1 MAWIGSKV
9 RGLSITNGVCG
20 MQFQGIS
27 KSHRTSLL
35 LVLMFLLA
43 DLGAFT
49 TASATN
55 PEQEEQTIIQFA
67 EPIFIDGLPPLMCE
81 DGYCQR
87 PLRMIDRGSR
97 DASEADGWWQ
107 GYGPDLDWNGM
118 DDRLQR
124 VLVGSDSIS
133 PTAIIGEDGRKTVA
147 IVVDFAWHPDEVD
160 QYSLKQILESHSWVG
175 EDSGAWFQVLDSIDS
190 IAVDKVP
197 VSALMDIYFLEGVV
211 VVEMQNVMVPFNNIA
226 SRATRSLP
234 SDDYSASAYERDYTG
249 AGIVVAVLD
258 TGVDNEHRSL
268 NDFDDINDEPD
279 LDATSYD
286 DQKWLAGYDATSS
299 ASNPDGSQDPDDGNG
314 HGTHVAG
321 SAIGTGGSSRTEM
334 GTGPGAFLVDIK
346 VLSDG
351 GGTNSQSS
359 LNGIQWMINNV
370 DQDWGV
376 NSSGRGIQVASM
388 SFGSISSPLNPGDE
402 GDNGS
407 GSEARLVNSATE
419 AGIVCVVAMGNDGAK
434 RVPSPAS
441 ADGAISVGAVDDRDS
456 IDREDDS
463 IASYSNWGPRLDDGD
478 DDDWDELK
486 PDITSYGTGIN
497 SASAA
502 TGASFPGQPTRPMAD
517 SDYDSKDGT
526 SMATPIA
533 SGVVATLLQAD
544 SSLDPQEVKDIL
556 RNSSEQKGEASESSI
571 SNRWNNKWG
580 FGLID
585 ASCAI
590 DMALQRACTPL
601 GGGGGIITPPPP
613 SGNGSENDVTINSPS
628 NGSWFVEGD
637 MVRISGSIVGT
648 NVSEYDEV
656 QITIEQH
663 YLNGSAKQLKDWTIA
678 GGDLPDWFLDVSIK
692 SDWVDPYED
701 YTLVMARALTQD
713 GDGTNVAVR
722 TVNIGRMSVA
732 ISSPDTSET
741 LIGNI
746 QFEGTF
752 DGIEPDRIE
761 FQINNEEW
769 VIGYQISNSNN
780 QWSINWDS
788 TEVDDG
794 SHRISF
800 RLVNESEIKSE
811 AIRHT
816 YNVDNMPPQFELQFI
831 GVVQIMEQGLP
842 VHSAIAGSLL
852 EIEFTIVN
860 YGDLDASEISV
871 DLIAP
876 GSSSETYPSEV
887 MVDQLYEGESAQLK
901 LYWWATEVGVHDVT
915 LNIDE
920 DDADN
925 SNNQYTFT
933 FTVEERPVEAMLRFM
948 QGAVTTVPEI
958 PMPGLPYSIN
968 VRIDNM
974 GQSDATGLTMRLEKK
989 IDALGWQEITE
1000 ESIIVVEGSSSA
1012 SGHKTARFQDIHQEV
1027 GYVFYRATLFGDGV
1041 EASESIHY
1049 FYTIIDEVSLGSQV
1063 RINLAED
1070 EVALEFVGLD
1080 DGALLFT
1087 TIDGELHVR
1096 TITKVMSMPGDVK
1109 LEENWGGELAVSQ
1122 REDGLVQAVWSRKA
1136 ISIEGYTYTNLAMS
1150 AISASGETTPEQS
1163 LMDPLKLSEG
1173 SYWGLTIAQDDDKMV
1188 IAGYQRDISTGGSWQ
1203 DITSIFALTSETPD
1217 AQGSWGN
1224 PVIVLSDIDI
1234 SQSKGDSLAIALG
1247 SEELH
1252 IIYQEI
1258 RDDITGLD
1266 RVGLMYTRGDSTT
1279 SSWSFQTSIGDDASL
1294 ASMVLE
1300 DGKDG
1305 EVIYAAWREGKGKE
1319 AKMTYTVTDRL
1330 WSTTANHVSA
1340 PGMSNLKM
1348 NPTTRGVQLLFD
1360 EINVYGPVTRYGLL
1374 SQDMTLTDYS
1384 ISNILTEGF
1393 LSGYAGMEFDG
1404 LIMLSSASGSLA
1416 LKKVL
1421 SDEGT
1426 TEVED
1431 IPFLEDLLSYLPGD
1445 EGTKKVILI
1454 GTVVALLVFLVFM
1467 FVSVSS
1473 SSRRRELELMQA
1485 KVVVDTDDSIEMMI
1499 NPEEDDGPLLA
1510 IDREEDDLVVTD
1522 AIVMMEDEEEK
1533 SLGDSLT
1540 EKSESGEGS
1549 VRLERRIQRKE
1560 KREQQEMFDEISK
1573 NLPPLISLNQP
1584 PSDAVLLDLPQLPP
1598 LPELPP
1604 LGDLPPLGQLPP
1616 LPGLSGLP
1624 PLAGLPPLIGIAPP
1638 QRDVV
1643 CSSCEAKFTVKD
1655 MTRKSVS
1662 CPICSHIT
1670 EF

>member
-1 MAWIGSKV
+1 MVDSLKGERCIHHKWGV
-9 RGLSITNGVCG
+9 R
-20 MQFQGIS
+20 MQFQRIS
-27 KSHRTSLL
+27 KSHWTSLL
-35 LVLMFLLA
+35 LVLMFLIA
-43 DLGAFT
+43 DLSAFG

-55 PEQEEQTIIQFA
+55 LDQEETSAVQFA

-81 DGYCQR
+81 DSYCKR
-87 PLRMIDRGSR
+87 PLRMIDRDGR

-124 VLVGSDSIS
+124 VLVGYDSIS
-133 PTAIIGEDGRKTVA
+133 PTAIIGEDGRETVA
-147 IVVDFAWHPDEVD
+147 IVVDFAWHPDETD
-160 QYSLKQILESHSWVG
+160 EHSLKQILESHSWVG
-175 EDSGAWFQVLDSIDS
+175 EDNGAWFQVLDSIDS

-211 VVEMQNVMVPFNNIA
+211 VVEMQNVMIPFNNVA
-226 SRATRSLP
+226 SKAARSLP
-234 SDDYSASAYERDYTG
+234 SDEYPSSAYERDYTG
-249 AGIVVAVLD
+249 AGVVVAVLD

-268 NDFDDINDEPD
+268 NDFDDNDDEPD
-279 LDATSYD
+279 LDATSYN

-299 ASNPDGSQDPDDGNG
+299 ASNPDGTQDPDDGNG

-321 SAIGTGGSSRTEM
+321 SAVGTGGSSRTEM

-346 VLSDG
+346 VLSDA

-359 LNGIQWMINNV
+359 LSGIQWMINNV
-370 DQDWGV
+370 DTDWGV
-376 NSSGRGIQVASM
+376 NSSGRGIQVGSM

-407 GSEARLVNSATE
+407 GSEARLINNATT

-456 IDREDDS
+456 IDREDD
-463 IASYSNWGPRLDDGD
+463 IMASYSNWGPRLSDGD

-502 TGASFPGQPTRPMAD
+502 TGASFPGQPERPMAD
-517 SDYDSKDGT
+517 SGYESKDGT

-533 SGVVATLLQAD
+533 SGIVATLLQAKPN
-544 SSLDPQEVKDIL
+544 LTPQEVKDLL
-556 RNSSEQKGEASESSI
+556 RNSSEQRGEISESST
-571 SNRWNNKWG
+571 SNRWNDKWG

-590 DMALQRACTPL
+590 DMALQLGCGS
-601 GGGGGIITPPPP
+601 GGGLQY
-613 SGNGSENDVTINSPS
+613 GNGSEKDVSINYPS
-628 NGSWFVEGD
+628 NDTWLIEGD
-637 MVRISGSIVGT
+637 MVRFSGSLIGD
-648 NVSEYDEV
+648 NASEYGEV
-656 QITIEQH
+656 QIAIEQ
-663 YLNGSAKQLKDWTIA
+663 YRFNNSCCGPKPDDVELLKNWTTV
-678 GGDLPDWFLDVSIK
+678 GGALPDWFLDVSIK
-692 SDWVDPYED
+692 PSWVVSNEN
-701 YTLVMARALTQD
+701 YTKVAVRALKEL
-713 GDGTNVAVR
+713 GDGSAIAVR
-722 TVNIGRMSVA
+722 TVNIGRMTMGL
-732 ISSPDTSET
+732 SSPETSET

-746 QFEGTF
+746 QFEGTH
-752 DGIEPDRIE
+752 DAIEPDRIE
-761 FQINNEEW
+761 YQINNDEW
-769 VIGYQISNSNN
+769 ETGYEISTSNN

-794 SHRISF
+794 SHIISF
-800 RLVNESEIKSE
+800 RLVNESGIKSE
-811 AIRHT
+811 TIR
-816 YNVDNMPPQFELQFI
+816 YMYDVDNMPPQSELQFI
-831 GVVQIMEQGLP
+831 GVVQILEQGLP

-852 EIEFTIVN
+852 EVDFTIGN
-860 YGDLDASEISV
+860 YGDLAATEIAV

-876 GSSSETYPSEV
+876 GSSSETYPSGVIVERL
-887 MVDQLYEGESAQLK
+887 DEGESTQLK
-901 LYWWATEVGVHDVT
+901 LYWWATEEGVHNVT
-915 LNIDE
+915 INIDE

-925 SNNQYTFT
+925 SNNQYTFS

-948 QGAVTTVPEI
+948 QGAVTTYPGI
-958 PMPGLPYSIN
+958 PMPGIAYSIN
-968 VRIDNM
+968 VRIDNL
-974 GQSDATGLTMRLEKK
+974 GQSDATDLTMRLEKR

-1000 ESIIVVEGSSSA
+1000 ESIMIVEGSSSA
-1012 SGHKTARFQDIHQEV
+1012 SGHATVSFQDINPEV
-1027 GYVFYRATLFGDGV
+1027 GYIFYRATLLGDGV

-1049 FYTIIDEVSLGSQV
+1049 FYTILDEVSLGSQV
-1063 RINLAED
+1063 RINLVED

-1087 TIDGELHVR
+1087 TINGELHVR
-1096 TITKVMSMPGDVK
+1096 TITKLMSMPGDVK
-1109 LEENWGGELAVSQ
+1109 LEQNWGGELAVSQ
-1122 REDGLVQAVWSRKA
+1122 REDGLVQAVWNRKT
-1136 ISIEGYTYTNLAMS
+1136 ISVEGYTYTDLAMS

-1163 LMDPLKLSEG
+1163 LMAPLKLTEG
-1173 SYWGLTIAQDDDKMV
+1173 SYWGLSIDQDDGKMV

-1203 DITSIFALTSETPD
+1203 DITSIFTLTSETPD

-1234 SQSKGDSLAIALG
+1234 SRSKGDSLTIALG

-1258 RDDITGLD
+1258 RDDVTGLE
-1266 RVGLMYTRGDSTT
+1266 RVGLMYTRGDSST
-1279 SSWSFQTSIGDDASL
+1279 SSWGFQTSIGDDASL

-1300 DGKDG
+1300 EGEDG

-1319 AKMTYTVTDRL
+1319 AKMTYTITDRL
-1330 WSTTANHVSA
+1330 WSGNANHVSA

-1360 EINVYGPVTRYGLL
+1360 EINLYGPVTRYGLL
-1374 SQDMTLTDYS
+1374 LQDMTLTDYS
-1384 ISNILTEGF
+1384 VSNVLTEGF
-1393 LSGYAGMEFDG
+1393 LSGYAGMEYDG
-1404 LIMLSSASGSLA
+1404 LIMLSSASGSLT
-1416 LKKVL
+1416 LKPL
-1421 SDEGT
+1421 AAYNEGT
-1426 TEVED
+1426 KEVED
-1431 IPFLEDLLSYLPGD
+1431 IPFLESLLSYLPGD
-1445 EGTKKVILI
+1445 EGTKKSILI
-1454 GTVVALLVFLVFM
+1454 GTVVAVLIFLVFM

-1473 SSRRRELELMQA
+1473 SSRRRDLELIQS
-1485 KVVVDTDDSIEMMI
+1485 KVDDKTDDSVEIMI

-1510 IDREEDDLVVTD
+1510 IDREEDELVVTD
-1522 AIVMMEDEEEK
+1522 AIVVMEDEEK
-1533 SLGDSLT
+1533 PSLGDSLT

-1549 VRLERRIQRKE
+1549 ARLERRIHRKE

-1573 NLPPLISLNQP
+1573 NLPPLASLNQA
-1584 PSDAVLLDLPQLPP
+1584 PSDAVLLDTSQLPP

-1616 LPGLSGLP
+1616 L
-1624 PLAGLPPLIGIAPP
+1624 AGLPPLLGIAPP

-1662 CPICSHIT
+1662 CPICSHVT

>member
-1 MAWIGSKV
+1 M
-9 RGLSITNGVCG
+9 TNGVCG
-20 MQFQGIS
+20 MQFQEFS
-27 KSHRTSLL
+27 KSHRTALF
-35 LVLMFLLA
+35 LVLMFLIA

-55 PEQEEQTIIQFA
+55 LEQEEQSIVQFT

-87 PLRMIDRGSR
+87 PLRMIDRDGR
-97 DASEADGWWQ
+97 DASEEDGWWQ

-124 VLVGSDSIS
+124 VLVGYDSIS
-133 PTAIIGEDGRKTVA
+133 PTAIVGEDGRETVA
-147 IVVDFAWHPDEVD
+147 IVVDYAWHPDEADVD
-160 QYSLKQILESHSWVG
+160 SLKQILESHAWTG
-175 EDSGAWFQVLDSIDS
+175 EDNGAWFQVLDSIDS

-211 VVEMQNVMVPFNNIA
+211 VVEMQNVMMPFNNVA

-234 SDDYSASAYERDYTG
+234 SEDYAASAYERDYTG

-268 NDFDDINDEPD
+268 NDFDDIDDAPD

-286 DQKWLAGYDATSS
+286 DQKWLGGYDATSS
-299 ASNPDGSQDPDDGNG
+299 ASNPDGTQDPDDGQG

-346 VLSDG
+346 VLSDA

-370 DQDWGV
+370 NKDWGI
-376 NSSGRGIQVASM
+376 NATGRGIQVGSM

-402 GDNGS
+402 GDNGT
-407 GSEARLVNSATE
+407 GSEARLVDNATVQ
-419 AGIVCVVAMGNDGAK
+419 GIVCVVAMGNDGSK

-456 IDREDDS
+456 INRTDDS
-463 IASYSNWGPRLDDGD
+463 IASYSNWGPRLSDGD

-486 PDITSYGTGIN
+486 PDITSFGTGIN

-502 TGASFPGQPTRPMAD
+502 TGTSLPGQPTRPMAD
-517 SDYDSKDGT
+517 SSYESKDGT

-544 SSLDPQEVKDIL
+544 PSLEPQEVKDIL
-556 RNSSEQKGEASESSI
+556 RNSSEQRGVASESSI
-571 SNRWNNKWG
+571 SNRWNDKWG

-590 DMALQRACTPL
+590 DMALQRSCTPL
-601 GGGGGIITPPPP
+601 EGGGGIIDPPP
-613 SGNGSENDVTINSPS
+613 SGNGSGNDVSINYPS
-628 NGSWFVEGD
+628 NGTWLIEGD
-637 MVRISGSIVGT
+637 MVRITGSLIGI
-648 NVSEYDEV
+648 NASDYDEV
-656 QITIEQH
+656 QIKIEQH
-663 YLNGSAKQLKDWTIA
+663 YEQGSPQQLKGWTTV

-692 SDWVDPYED
+692 SDWADPDED
-701 YTLVMARALTQD
+701 YTLVMARALNQD
-713 GDGTNVAVR
+713 GDESAIAVKW
-722 TVNIGRMSVA
+722 VNLGRMYMA
-732 ISSPDTSET
+732 ISSPSTSEK

-746 QFEGTF
+746 QFEGTY
-752 DGIEPDRIE
+752 DGIDPDRIE
-761 FQINNEEW
+761 YQINNGEW
-769 VIGYQISNSNN
+769 NIGHEISSGETSN
-780 QWSINWDS
+780 QWSLNWDS

-794 SHRISF
+794 AHRISF
-800 RLVNESEIKSE
+800 RLVNESGVKSE
-811 AIRHT
+811 IVRRT
-816 YNVDNMPPQFELQFI
+816 YNVDNMPAQAELQFI
-831 GVVQIMEQGLP
+831 GVVQILEQGLP
-842 VHSAIAGSLL
+842 VHSAVAGSLL
-852 EIEFTIVN
+852 EIDFTIGN
-860 YGDLDASEISV
+860 YGDLSASEILV
-871 DLIAP
+871 DLTAP
-876 GSSSETYPSEV
+876 GSGSATYPSEV
-887 MVDQLYEGESAQLK
+887 LVGTLGEGEIAQLK
-901 LYWWATEVGVHDVT
+901 LYWWATEAGVHEVT

-933 FTVEERPVEAMLRFM
+933 FTVEERPVEATLRFL
-948 QGAVTTVPEI
+948 QGAVTTGPQI
-958 PMPGLPYSIN
+958 PMPGLPYFIN

-974 GQSDATGLTMRLEKK
+974 GQSDATDLTMRLEKK
-989 IDALGWQEITE
+989 IDALGWQEVTE
-1000 ESIIVVEGSSSA
+1000 ESIIVVEGSSSN
-1012 SGHKTARFQDIHQEV
+1012 SGFSTVKFLDTHPEP
-1027 GYVFYRATLFGDGV
+1027 GYVFYRATLLGNGV

-1049 FYTIIDEVSLGSQV
+1049 FYTVIDEISLGSQV
-1063 RINLAED
+1063 RINLIAD
-1070 EVALEFVGLD
+1070 EVPLQFIGLD
-1080 DGALLFT
+1080 EGALLFT

-1096 TITKVMSMPGDVK
+1096 TITESMSMPGDVK
-1109 LEENWGGELAVSQ
+1109 LEANWGGELAVSQ
-1122 REDGLVQAVWSRKA
+1122 REDGLVQAVWSRKT
-1136 ISIEGYTYTNLAMS
+1136 IDIDGYTYTDLAMS

-1163 LMDPLKLSEG
+1163 LMNPLKLSEG
-1173 SYWGLTIAQDDDKMV
+1173 SYWGLTIDQYDGEMV

-1203 DITSIFALTSETPD
+1203 DITSIFVLNSGTPD

-1234 SQSKGDSLAIALG
+1234 SRSQGDPLAIALG
-1247 SEELH
+1247 SDELH

-1266 RVGLMYTRGDSTT
+1266 RVGLMYTHGNPVT

-1294 ASMVLE
+1294 ASMILE
-1300 DGKDG
+1300 DETDG
-1305 EVIYAAWREGKGKE
+1305 EVIYAAWREGEGKE

-1330 WSTTANHVSA
+1330 WSNDANHVAA

-1360 EINVYGPVTRYGLL
+1360 EVNVYGPVTRYGLL

-1384 ISNILTEGF
+1384 MSNILTEGF
-1393 LSGYAGMEFDG
+1393 LSGYAGMEYDG
-1404 LIMLSSASGSLA
+1404 LIMLSSASGSLT
-1416 LKKVL
+1416 LKQL
-1421 SDEGT
+1421 AAYNEGSK
-1426 TEVED
+1426 EVED
-1431 IPFLEDLLSYLPGD
+1431 LPLLDDLLSYLPGD
-1445 EGTKKVILI
+1445 QGTKRAILT
-1454 GTVVALLVFLVFM
+1454 GTVVVVFIFLVFM

-1473 SSRRRELELMQA
+1473 SSRRRTLEQIQS
-1485 KVVVDTDDSIEMMI
+1485 KVVDETDDSVEIMI
-1499 NPEEDDGPLLA
+1499 NPEQDDGPLLA
-1510 IDREEDDLVVTD
+1510 IDREEDDLIVAD
-1522 AIVMMEDEEEK
+1522 AIVVMEDEEDK
-1533 SLGDSLT
+1533 SLADSLT

-1549 VRLERRIQRKE
+1549 ARLERRIQRKE
-1560 KREQQEMFDEISK
+1560 KREQQEMFAEISK
-1573 NLPPLISLNQP
+1573 NLPPLVSINQT
-1584 PSDAVLLDLPQLPP
+1584 PSDAVLLDPSQLPP

-1604 LGDLPPLGQLPP
+1604 LGGLPALGQLPPLPELPPLGGLPPLGQLP
-1616 LPGLSGLP
+1616 
-1624 PLAGLPPLIGIAPP
+1624 GLPPLIGIAPP
-1638 QRDVV
+1638 QRDVI

-1670 EF
+1670 NF